1 MWFSKFLSF
10 LSLCCLLTACGF
22 HPLYT
27 PNQCGDISYP
37 IKIAT
42 ILDRDGQI
50 LRNYLVDRLTPEGS
64 PAHPKYTVDITL
76 NDSIRST
83 GIRRDET
90 TSRMEAILTAF
101 LILKDAKTNKV
112 LYTHVVNAVNSYSI
126 LNQNYYSDLVAA
138 VYARR
143 EAIRLLSD
151 KITLYLTN
159 YIDSHP

>member
-1 MWFSKFLSF
+1 MLFSKLLSF

-27 PNQCGDISYP
+27 PKECHDVFYP

-50 LRNYLVDRLTPEGS
+50 LRNYLIDRLTPEGS
-64 PAHPKYTVDITL
+64 PAHPQYTLEIIL
-76 NDSIRST
+76 NDATRST
-83 GIRRDET
+83 GISRDET
-90 TSRMEAILTAF
+90 TSRMEATLTAS
-101 LILKDAKTNKV
+101 LILKDAKTDKV
-112 LYTHVVNAVNSYSI
+112 LYTHTVNAVNSYSI
-126 LNQNYYSDLVAA
+126 LNQNYYADLVAA

-151 KITLYLTN
+151 KITLLLTN
-159 YIDSHP
+159 YIDSNP